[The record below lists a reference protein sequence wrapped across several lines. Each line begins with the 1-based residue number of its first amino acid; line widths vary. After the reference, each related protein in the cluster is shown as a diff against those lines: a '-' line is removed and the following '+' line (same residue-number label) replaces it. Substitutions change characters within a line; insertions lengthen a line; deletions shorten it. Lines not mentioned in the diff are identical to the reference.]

1 MQTRPPPAAS
11 AMMAKA
17 SDHRT
22 LRGVLESSQKRIAE
36 LAGKELTPERIVS
49 LAMMATNKLPA
60 LQNCTVSSIVAAVMD
75 AARLGL
81 EPDGVQG
88 AIIPYKGSAQFQP
101 MYRGLIALMHRS
113 GMVDTI
119 EAFSVRAADE
129 FTVEI
134 GTTPRI
140 MHKPN
145 LVAEKSKAVAYYAVA
160 HLNGRAQFEVMAPW
174 EVDLI
179 RLRSPSANSGRT
191 TPWDTDYDEMAKKTV
206 LKRLMKK
213 LPSSARVRDAMTHD
227 NEIESEAIT
236 VDVAEGSTV
245 TSTTTTAPP
254 AKGNQRLIDKAT
266 PKTAEP
272 AKQDGPPLDA
282 DGFPIEEPG
291 DFGNDEPEPAAA
303 PEVQA
308 PAMLPLV
315 EVLRTCPA
323 TKPAEIAA
331 HRAANDVP
339 ERSEEDRAAMFA
351 AIKVRVAFLRKPT
364 EDPIAAVPAEEQ
376 PHALRGLTAAAKA
389 GVQWC
394 AEIVARFGPTA

>member
-1 MQTRPPPAAS
+1 MQTRPPTNSAA
-11 AMMAKA
+11 MTKA

-22 LRGVLESSQKRIAE
+22 LRGVLESQQKRIAE

-60 LQNCTVSSIVAAVMD
+60 LQNCTVASIVAAVMD

-101 MYRGLIALMHRS
+101 MYRGLIALMHRA

-119 EAFSVRAADE
+119 EAFTVRAADE
-129 FTVEI
+129 FSVEI

-140 MHKPN
+140 QHKPN

-179 RLRSPSANSGRT
+179 RMRSPSANSGRQ

-213 LPSSARVRDAMTHD
+213 LPSSARVRDAMQHD
-227 NEIESEAIT
+227 NDVETEAIT
-236 VDVAEGSTV
+236 VDVAEGGPTV
-245 TSTTTTAPP
+245 TSTATTAPL

-266 PKTAEP
+266 PAKPPEP
-272 AKQDGPPLDA
+272 TKQDGPPLDA

-291 DFGNDEPEPAAA
+291 DFAESEPEPATEA
-303 PEVQA
+303 VA
-308 PAMLPLV
+308 PAMSV
-315 EVLRTCPA
+315 VDVLRGCPSSSA
-323 TKPAEIAA
+323 KEIAA
-331 HRAANDVP
+331 HRDACTPRLTSNEDVVVVLAALK
-339 ERSEEDRAAMFA
+339 A
-351 AIKVRVAFLRKPT
+351 RVCVLRKAEENPFPQLT
-364 EDPIAAVPAEEQ
+364 AEEQ
-376 PHALRGLTAAAKA
+376 PRALAGLTAAAKA

-394 AEIVARFGPTA
+394 AEIVARFGPAA